1 MKGTLLFSRTGSTVR
16 TGERRTADAHR
27 MIGELMLRMGI
38 EPHLVGFEPLCDGVR
53 IAAEQERTSG
63 AASPNGIYP
72 AIGDLCETD
81 AGEHAIRDAIG
92 VGFLNPGGIHAEIF
106 PFSDRPSNFE
116 FICTV
121 AELVRDRIKSGK

>member
-1 MKGTLLFSRTGSTVR
+1 MRGTLLFSRTGSTVR

-63 AASPNGIYP
+63 AASPKGVYP

-121 AELVRDRIKSGK
+121 AELVRDRIKSGE